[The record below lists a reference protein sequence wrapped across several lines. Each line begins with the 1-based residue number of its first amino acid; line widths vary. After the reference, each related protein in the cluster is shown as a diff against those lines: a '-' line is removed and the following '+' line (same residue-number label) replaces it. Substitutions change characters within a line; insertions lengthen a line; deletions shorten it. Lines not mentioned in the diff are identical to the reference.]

1 MYKITLTTAAIL
13 TALATTASFSA
24 NASQNSFRDRAKV
37 TNVYEVVKTYEN
49 RTPRQSCYTE
59 QVAYQEPVSR
69 GRKSHT
75 GTILGAVIGGAL
87 GNELG
92 HRKHNK
98 QAGTAIGAIL
108 GGSIGRD
115 IGRRPQQYVTR
126 YRDEQRCNT
135 TTEVSYDERVVGYDV
150 TYRYNGQ
157 SYTTRM
163 QRDPGSSIKVKV
175 AVTPVN

>member
-1 MYKITLTTAAIL
+1 MNKMTLTAAAIL
-13 TALATTASFSA
+13 TALATSA
-24 NASQNSFRDRAKV
+24 GASQNSFRDRAQV
-37 TNVYEVVKTYEN
+37 TNVHEVVKTYEN

-59 QVAYQEPVSR
+59 QVAYQEPVAR

-92 HRKHNK
+92 HRKRNK

-115 IGRRPQQYVTR
+115 ISHKPQKYVTR

-135 TTEVSYDERVVGYDV
+135 TTEISYDERVVGYDV

-163 QRDPGSSIKVKV
+163 QREPGHSIKVKV

>member
-1 MYKITLTTAAIL
+1 MNKLTLTTAAIV
-13 TALATTASFSA
+13 TALASTSVSA
-24 NASQNSFRDRAKV
+24 ANNNYRDTAKV
-37 TNVYEVVKTYEN
+37 TSVSPIVKTYEN
-49 RTPRQSCYTE
+49 RIPREQCHIE
-59 QVAYQEPVSR
+59 QVAYEEPVSR
-69 GRKSHT
+69 GGGSAT

-98 QAGTAIGAIL
+98 RAGVAIGALL

-115 IGRRPQQYVTR
+115 LSRKPQQTVTR
-126 YRDEQRCNT
+126 YRDEQRCTT

-150 TYRYNGQ
+150 TYRYHGQ

-163 QRDPGSSIKVKV
+163 DRDPGDRIQVRV
-175 AVTPVN
+175 AVTPVKY

>member
-1 MYKITLTTAAIL
+1 
-13 TALATTASFSA
+13 
-24 NASQNSFRDRAKV
+24 
-37 TNVYEVVKTYEN
+37 
-49 RTPRQSCYTE
+49 
-59 QVAYQEPVSR
+59 VSS

-98 QAGTAIGAIL
+98 QAGTAIGALL

-115 IGRRPQQYVTR
+115 FGRKPQQYVTR

-135 TTEVSYDERVVGYDV
+135 TTEISYDERVVGYDV

-163 QRDPGSSIKVKV
+163 QRDPGNSIKVKV
-175 AVTPVN
+175 AITPVK